1 MGGSSTWQT
10 SWSCWSCKLERQPSS
25 KATLPTDSAS
35 CCQASARFVCV
46 LDVCGW
52 CVSCF
57 TCANSCLSI
66 QAGGQ
71 GDHGTADQQVSHRP
85 PQLDTD
91 SGTAQRTALS
101 TVHQRDA
108 ITQTKHPCGS
118 HTSGLCALLLAF
130 QTQNKVVVDVLPCI
144 QPGEVFG
151 EVRAGNVPGS
161 C

>member
-25 KATLPTDSAS
+25 KATLPMDSAS
-35 CCQASARFVCV
+35 CCQASARFVWTVELC
-46 LDVCGW
+46 
-52 CVSCF
+52 CF
-57 TCANSCLSI
+57 TCANSCLMSLSI
-66 QAGGQ
+66 LTGDQS
-71 GDHGTADQQVSHRP
+71 DHGTANQQVSHRP

-108 ITQTKHPCGS
+108 ITQTKHPCVS
-118 HTSGLCALLLAF
+118 HTSGLCALLLVS

-151 EVRAGNVPGS
+151 EVRAGTGTVL